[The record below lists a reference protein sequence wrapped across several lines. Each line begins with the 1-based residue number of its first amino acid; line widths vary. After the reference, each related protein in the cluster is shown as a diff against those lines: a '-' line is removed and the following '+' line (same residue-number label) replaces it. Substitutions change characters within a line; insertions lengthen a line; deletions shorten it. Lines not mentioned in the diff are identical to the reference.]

1 MGYLD
6 MYTDLDR
13 HSDRISRGDEDIK
26 QDLLCFTY
34 TNYRSKLSKGREL
47 TLGELV
53 NFMQLRAGELR
64 RCKLR
69 HFGNQGY
76 NRTKDVYSKLRYY
89 DGDVTILH
97 LSGSEGTDDVLMGS
111 FHRRNTPLADNVA
124 FKVDFKNFLTDL
136 SQRDRSI
143 LIRRMEGYQ
152 VKELSSLFN
161 SSPSTIS
168 KCLRR
173 IGKEI
178 TVSLD
183 IPKDLA
189 ISFGIA

>member
-6 MYTDLDR
+6 MYAQLDK
-13 HSDRISRGDEDIK
+13 HSERISRGDKDLK
-26 QDLLCFTY
+26 QDLLCLAY
-34 TNYRSKLSKGREL
+34 TNYRSKLSRGTEL
-47 TLGELV
+47 TIGELV

-76 NRTKDVYSKLRYY
+76 NGTKDVYSKLRYY
-89 DGDVTILH
+89 NEDVKLLH

-111 FHRRNTPLADNVA
+111 FHRRNTPLADNIA
-124 FKVDFKNFLTDL
+124 FKIDFKNFLTDL
-136 SQRDRSI
+136 SERDRSI

-152 VKELSSLFN
+152 VKELSLLFN

-168 KCLRR
+168 KRLRR
-173 IGKEI
+173 IGREI
-178 TVSLD
+178 SVSLD

-189 ISFGIA
+189 ISFGVA

>member
-1 MGYLD
+1 MGYMD
-6 MYTDLDR
+6 MYAQLDK
-13 HSDRISRGDEDIK
+13 HADRISRGD
-26 QDLLCFTY
+26 QDLKQNILCLSYTTY
-34 TNYRSKLSKGREL
+34 CSAFSRKYELSV
-47 TLGELV
+47 GELV

-69 HFGNQGY
+69 HFGNKGY
-76 NRTKDVYSKLRYY
+76 NGTKDVYSRLRYY
-89 DGDVTILH
+89 NEDVKLLH

-111 FHRRNTPLADNVA
+111 FRRRTIPLADDIA
-124 FKVDFKNFLTDL
+124 FKIDFKNFLTEL
-136 SQRDRSI
+136 SERDRSI

-173 IGKEI
+173 IGREI
-178 TVSLD
+178 TISLN

-189 ISFGIA
+189 ISFGVA

>member
-6 MYTDLDR
+6 MYTDLYR
-13 HSDRISRGDEDIK
+13 HSDRISRGDEDLK
-26 QDLLCFTY
+26 QDLLSLSY
-34 TNYRSKLSKGREL
+34 TNYCSKLSRGTEL
-47 TLGELV
+47 TIGELV

-64 RCKLR
+64 RCKLQ
-69 HFGNQGY
+69 HFGNKGY
-76 NRTKDVYSKLRYY
+76 NGTKDVYSRLRYY
-89 DGDVTILH
+89 NDDVKLLH
-97 LSGSEGTDDVLMGS
+97 LSGSGCTDDVLMGS
-111 FHRRNTPLADNVA
+111 FHRRNILLADDIA
-124 FKVDFKNFLTDL
+124 FKIDFKNFLTGL
-136 SQRDRSI
+136 SERDRSI

-178 TVSLD
+178 TLSLN

-189 ISFGIA
+189 NSFKVA

>member
-1 MGYLD
+1 MGYMD
-6 MYTDLDR
+6 MYTQLDR
-13 HSDRISRGDEDIK
+13 HADRISRGD
-26 QDLLCFTY
+26 QDLKQNILCLSYTTY
-34 TNYRSKLSKGREL
+34 CSAFSRKYELSV
-47 TLGELV
+47 GELV
-53 NFMQLRAGELR
+53 NFMQHRAGELR

-69 HFGNQGY
+69 HFGNKGY
-76 NRTKDVYSKLRYY
+76 NGTKDVYSRLRYY
-89 DGDVTILH
+89 NDDVKLLH

-111 FHRRNTPLADNVA
+111 FHRRNIPLADDIA
-124 FKVDFKNFLTDL
+124 FKIDFKNFLTGL
-136 SQRDRSI
+136 SERDRSI

-173 IGKEI
+173 IGREI
-178 TVSLD
+178 TLSLD

-189 ISFGIA
+189 ISFKVA

>member
-1 MGYLD
+1 MGYMD
-6 MYTDLDR
+6 MYAQLDK
-13 HSDRISRGDEDIK
+13 HADRISRGDKDLK
-26 QDLLCFTY
+26 QNILCLSYTTY
-34 TNYRSKLSKGREL
+34 CSAFSRKYELSV
-47 TLGELV
+47 GELV
-53 NFMQLRAGELR
+53 NFMQRRAGELR

-69 HFGNQGY
+69 HFGNKGY
-76 NRTKDVYSKLRYY
+76 NGTKDVYSRLRYY
-89 DGDVTILH
+89 NDDVKLLH

-111 FHRRNTPLADNVA
+111 FHRRNIPLADDIA
-124 FKVDFKNFLTDL
+124 FKIDFKNFLTGL
-136 SQRDRSI
+136 SERDRSI

-173 IGKEI
+173 IGREI
-178 TVSLD
+178 TISLN

-189 ISFGIA
+189 ISFGVA

>member
-1 MGYLD
+1 MGYMD
-6 MYTDLDR
+6 MYTQLDR
-13 HSDRISRGDEDIK
+13 HADRISRGDKDLK
-26 QDLLCFTY
+26 QNILCLSYTTY
-34 TNYRSKLSKGREL
+34 CSAFSRKYELSI
-47 TLGELV
+47 GELI

-69 HFGNQGY
+69 HFGNKGY
-76 NRTKDVYSKLRYY
+76 NGTKDVYSRLRYY
-89 DGDVTILH
+89 NDDVKLLH

-178 TVSLD
+178 AVSLD

-189 ISFGIA
+189 NSFKVA

>member
-1 MGYLD
+1 MAYLD
-6 MYTDLDR
+6 MYTHLDR
-13 HSDRISRGDEDIK
+13 HADRISKGDKDLK
-26 QDLLCFTY
+26 QDLLCISYTTY
-34 TNYRSKLSKGREL
+34 CSAFSRKYELSI
-47 TLGELV
+47 GELV
-53 NFMQLRAGELR
+53 SNMQYRAGEFR
-64 RCKLR
+64 SEKLR
-69 HFGNQGY
+69 HFGNKGY
-76 NRTKDVYSKLRYY
+76 NGTKDVYSRLRYY
-89 DGDVTILH
+89 NDDVKLLH

-111 FHRRNTPLADNVA
+111 FHRRNIPLADDIA
-124 FKVDFKNFLTDL
+124 FKIDFKNFLTGL
-136 SQRDRSI
+136 SERDRSI

-152 VKELSSLFN
+152 VKELSSLFD

-189 ISFGIA
+189 ISFKIT